1 MLPTSL
7 SALTLIAQA
16 ATEPAGLNK
25 WGWTIMLVSVGSV
38 ISLTVYCM
46 ARVLALPPIEV
57 DVLNSPLDIDT
68 GDTEDAD

>member
-1 MLPTSL
+1 MNPTILP
-7 SALTLIAQA
+7 ALTLLAQA
-16 ATEPAGLNK
+16 APEASGLNP

-46 ARVLALPPIEV
+46 ARVLSLPPIEV

>member
-7 SALTLIAQA
+7 SGLMFFAQA
-16 ATEPAGLNK
+16 ASEPAGLNK

-38 ISLTVYCM
+38 VLLTVYCM

-57 DVLNSPLDIDT
+57 EDLSSPLDIDT
-68 GDTEDAD
+68 GDTQDAD

>member
-1 MLPTSL
+1 MLPTTL
-7 SALTLIAQA
+7 PALTLLAQA
-16 ATEPAGLNK
+16 APEAAGLNS

-46 ARVLALPPIEV
+46 ARVLALPPIEAE
-57 DVLNSPLDIDT
+57 DLSSPLDIDT